1 MLGGGMRS
9 RTSHARLVQ
18 TVVVPSASGRG
29 VSADV
34 VARARALLVF
44 YLGESRRLRVVDLD
58 RPPEPWPRT
67 GPDRAELARHFR
79 AATAIWIDLAHAGAG
94 APTEVVIGCT
104 DRDGNATCEI
114 RETVPHGPEMLPAV
128 LAHMTERLLV
138 ALDPTWSFTPHAS
151 LTLAT
156 KRAAAPARAARLF
169 SFGATTEVFV
179 PLAAPVK
186 QPRTLGGVGVFISL
200 DGDAWLAEASLR
212 YAAAGS
218 DQHIYGA
225 GLDLLLPFSGAEHVP
240 YVGAGLAAIS
250 QNLGGR
256 GARGLQGR
264 PSLGLLW
271 GRHGLR
277 LRVEAS
283 YFVDVFTEQE
293 LDRLVPGS
301 DRQHRA
307 HGLLFS
313 AGAAF

>member
-1 MLGGGMRS
+1 MLGDAMRP
-9 RTSHARLVQ
+9 RTSHARALQ
-18 TVVVPSASGRG
+18 TVVIPAASGRG
-29 VSADV
+29 ISADM

-44 YLGESRRLRVVDLD
+44 YLGESRRLRVVDVD
-58 RPPEPWPRT
+58 RPPESWPRS
-67 GPDRAELARHFR
+67 GRERAELARHFK
-79 AATAIWIDLAHAGAG
+79 AGTAIWIDLAHGGLG

-104 DRDGNATCEI
+104 DPEGHATCEI
-114 RETVPHGPEMLPAV
+114 RETVPQGPEMLPAV
-128 LAHMTERLLV
+128 VAHMTDRLLV
-138 ALDPTWSFTPHAS
+138 ALDPTWSFTTTPG
-151 LTLAT
+151 LILAT
-156 KRAAAPARAARLF
+156 KPTAPAARAPRLLSLGAR
-169 SFGATTEVFV
+169 TEVFV
-179 PLAAPVK
+179 PLAGPVK

-200 DGDAWLAEASLR
+200 DGDAWLAEAGVS

-225 GLDLLLPFSGAEHVP
+225 DVELLLPIGESEHVP
-240 YVGAGLAAIS
+240 YVAAGVAAIS

-264 PSLGLLW
+264 PALGLLW

-283 YFVDVFTEQE
+283 YFVDFFTEQE

-307 HGLLFS
+307 HGFLFS